1 MRGWRRSAVV
11 AAGSGIA
18 LALGSAGWTLYAQDR
33 PATADRP
40 GFEAA
45 DPPAISVQDALNRP
59 CDFPFAEPTRLE
71 AVAEH
76 LAGWLKAP
84 VVIDEAALKRLGQSR
99 EVEVRLKLAGVRL
112 KTALPLLLDQV
123 GMTYRVVP
131 EDNLLILTDP
141 AGADDP
147 IVQIR
152 DEIAELH
159 RDVHDLRDAVEEIYQ
174 MLAPEG
180 VVEGEPM
187 IQAPTIIEEK
197 PPAAGAPGAPSTHS
211 RPG

>member
-1 MRGWRRSAVV
+1 MSGWRRSALV
-11 AAGSGIA
+11 ATWAGAA

-33 PATADRP
+33 PKLVDRP
-40 GFEAA
+40 DFEAA
-45 DPPAISVQDALNRP
+45 DRPATSVQDALNRP
-59 CDFPFAEPTRLE
+59 CDLPFDEPTSLE

-99 EVEVRLKLAGVRL
+99 EAEVRLKLAGVRL
-112 KTALPLLLDQV
+112 KTALPLVLDQV

-147 IVQIR
+147 IERVR

-159 RDVHDLRDAVEEIYQ
+159 RDVHDLRDAVEDIYQ
-174 MLAPEG
+174 MLAPEV

-197 PPAAGAPGAPSTHS
+197 PPAAGAPGEPSTHS